1 MLIIMDLNAILE
13 GLITSLLTEIV
24 EYEIRNLFRARPF
37 SQGPLRKLSVDL
49 INTYKRINEKYYARK
64 RKSKQDNQPGTSGVG
79 FTNPPSKRYFSFSK
93 IRNIRLL
100 KIPLF

>member
-1 MLIIMDLNAILE
+1 MDLNAILE
-13 GLITSLLTEIV
+13 GLISSLCTEII

-79 FTNPPSKRYFSFSK
+79 FTNPPSKRYFSLSK
-93 IRNIRLL
+93 IKHDNIF
-100 KIPLF
+100 KA

>member
-1 MLIIMDLNAILE
+1 MDLNAIFE
-13 GLITSLLTEIV
+13 GLISSICTEIV

-79 FTNPPSKRYFSFSK
+79 FTNPPSKRYFLFSK
-93 IRNIRLL
+93 IKLVNVF
-100 KIPLF
+100 KA